1 MKKTIIYTFLI
12 FLVVVNLVLLFLT
25 FSKGP
30 RNFSPPKEKFIAK
43 ELKFSAQQKKHFF
56 SLDKTHRFQ
65 MRDFDHKLHELRNK
79 LYTSFSLDHFSSDS
93 ITQQI
98 GKLEALKQQELF
110 AFFGEVRKLCDEEQ
124 LVKFETIIKR
134 AVQKRGQRP
143 PRRGLGLERPPLHK
157 KQ

>member
-65 MRDFDHKLHELRNK
+65 MRL
-79 LYTSFSLDHFSSDS
+79 
-93 ITQQI
+93 
-98 GKLEALKQQELF
+98 A
-110 AFFGEVRKLCDEEQ
+110 
-124 LVKFETIIKR
+124 
-134 AVQKRGQRP
+134 
-143 PRRGLGLERPPLHK
+143 
-157 KQ
+157 

>member
-79 LYTSFSLDHFSSDS
+79 LYTSFNNYF
-93 ITQQI
+93 
-98 GKLEALKQQELF
+98 KLNKLFFIAQLSNFTKKSKQLLLF
-110 AFFGEVRKLCDEEQ
+110 KYF
-124 LVKFETIIKR
+124 
-134 AVQKRGQRP
+134 
-143 PRRGLGLERPPLHK
+143 
-157 KQ
+157 